1 VREIIDRQLTRWGEI
16 QLQRRGEA
24 VYEVIY
30 NGVFLIASYNGPS
43 EKTLAKIALE
53 CLTPKVGGHRILIGG
68 LGMGFTLQEVLT
80 FPSVS
85 RAVVVEI
92 EEAIIDWNRTFL
104 FNLNGGALNDP
115 RTVLVHAD
123 LYPFFYETRERFD
136 AVLMDVD
143 NGPNW
148 LVLERN
154 KRIYGKKTLRKIREI
169 LTPDGILAT
178 WSAQRD
184 ERYLRQ
190 MGSVFP
196 QTEETSVEE
205 TVPKK
210 GEPFIYMGRVAP

>member
-1 VREIIDRQLTRWGEI
+1 MDRKLTKWGEI
-16 QLQRRGEA
+16 QLQRRGGS
-24 VYEVIY
+24 VYEIIY

-43 EKTLAKIALE
+43 EKTLAKVALE

-68 LGMGFTLQEVLT
+68 LGMGFTLQEVLAS
-80 FPSVS
+80 PSVC
-85 RAVVVEI
+85 RVVVVEI

-104 FNLNGGALNDP
+104 SNLNGGALNDP
-115 RTVLVHAD
+115 RTVLIHSD
-123 LYPFFYETRERFD
+123 LYPFIYETRERFD

-148 LVLERN
+148 LVLGRN
-154 KRIYGKKTLRKIREI
+154 KRLYGKKTLRKIKDI

-196 QTEETSVEE
+196 QTAETIVEE

-210 GEPFIYMGRVAP
+210 GETFIYVGRAGP